1 MNVCVVGT
9 GYVGLVTGT
18 CLAYLGRSVICVDK
32 DERKINLLKDGQS
45 PIYEPGLSQ
54 MIASGQQRG
63 YLHFTTDLAE
73 AVRQSD
79 VVFIA
84 VGTPP
89 LPSGRANLSAVEAVA
104 RSIGQSLDNTRRR
117 VIVNKSTV
125 PIGSGNWVE
134 MLIREGLSENP
145 ARESLLA
152 KPEELFLIASN
163 PEFLREGSAIH
174 DTFFL
179 IASSSARPVRLRP
192 NGCARSMN
200 RSSNRPSARRLRRCV
215 RLALPPCRS

>member
-63 YLHFTTDLAE
+63 HLHFTTDLAE

-104 RSIGQSLDNTRRR
+104 RSDVAAAQRIVEAELAAKDEIVAELRGQVVREIGRGDALAASLADARLPWWRR
-117 VIVNKSTV
+117 V
-125 PIGSGNWVE
+125 
-134 MLIREGLSENP
+134 
-145 ARESLLA
+145 
-152 KPEELFLIASN
+152 
-163 PEFLREGSAIH
+163 LR
-174 DTFFL
+174 
-179 IASSSARPVRLRP
+179 
-192 NGCARSMN
+192 
-200 RSSNRPSARRLRRCV
+200 
-215 RLALPPCRS
+215 